1 MTMCYN
7 EVDIMPFWLD
17 YYVNFIKVDK
27 IIFYDGG
34 SNDGTK
40 ELIKKCPIAE
50 MIEQYHDKCD
60 TRWGIDVQNNGWK
73 KYKDDYD
80 WMIVCDMDE
89 FIYHPNLTEKLEDYK
104 NKNITIPLIEGFDM
118 ISINFPKFEKG
129 NYLPNLIKNGI
140 KDPEYLNKNMI
151 FNPKVV
157 DINYRMGC
165 HRCDPKGEVKFGE
178 QYDIKL
184 LQYKWLSY
192 KYLTDKSKSKYERLS
207 DWNLE
212 HRAGEHYN
220 KYSILPLKDYM
231 KRYNSSINV
240 IDNKIVFDC
249 KNYIGDPEQLK
260 IQQLDFLEYFM
271 KNEKKIPYHQVIN
284 YIKDPNG
291 IIEYYKYI
299 ILNNYSDKSKLLIS
313 YLLNKNYE
321 QINYNT
327 FRIEKDKDFYDIPL
341 FSILTPTYERYDELK
356 IAIDSVINQTYQN
369 FEMIICSDGYDNQVE
384 NIIKEYNSEKIK
396 YSFTEKTNDY
406 GSTQRNYLTKISNG
420 KYLIYLDDDNV
431 IYQNCLQ
438 TIVDNLDSNTGMII
452 FKIDYDGL
460 DHQLPIRN
468 EIVLG
473 KIDTLNIVVDKY
485 YTKYAVWYNY
495 VGHDYEFI
503 KICENNI
510 LNHNKN
516 IKFISNI
523 LGRHI
528 DKSKINILGRH
539 IDKSKIISKDVIIM
553 TSHPNFKTSEDI
565 TKQALESLKPLNIDT
580 ILSTHCPI
588 SPDLQNAAT
597 HFLFDKNNP
606 LIRHDYYEQSWFDK
620 EDYYSLIKLHKN
632 DNDLQHALAVYINY
646 YNGILHA
653 KSLGYK
659 TAICTNFDIVFHED
673 DLNIIRKKVNEMN
686 QSDKKSFYMTSNAN
700 EGIHYKTIFFIT
712 NIDFFIE
719 NFKYVTNE
727 NDYNLL
733 TREVGSNTN
742 CLENV
747 FYQTLKSKS
756 DQLLLQQIEEKDLF
770 SVSKVNLFS
779 NIEYFTILPL
789 RNDNEHFVVW
799 FSSSNSFDDNRD
811 LKINMNDILIK
822 DDLITKNYIFFHKVK
837 FERDYTYNISCEIN
851 YNGNIKKRNIIIN
864 NESFDKLKENG
875 EFWDKKGVLK

>member
-1 MTMCYN
+1 MFALLTKQVYCVDPWVLYPQIDN
-7 EVDIMPFWLD
+7 ESMIKSESIFDLLLTKYDNIVKIKNFSIEASKLFNDKFFDCVYIDGDHDYEPVKQDILHWMP
-17 YYVNFIKVDK
+17 KVK
-27 IIFYDGG
+27 DGG
-34 SNDGTK
+34 
-40 ELIKKCPIAE
+40 
-50 MIEQYHDKCD
+50 H
-60 TRWGIDVQNNGWK
+60 
-73 KYKDDYD
+73 
-80 WMIVCDMDE
+80 
-89 FIYHPNLTEKLEDYK
+89 
-104 NKNITIPLIEGFDM
+104 
-118 ISINFPKFEKG
+118 IS
-129 NYLPNLIKNGI
+129 
-140 KDPEYLNKNMI
+140 
-151 FNPKVV
+151 
-157 DINYRMGC
+157 
-165 HRCDPKGEVKFGE
+165 
-178 QYDIKL
+178 
-184 LQYKWLSY
+184 
-192 KYLTDKSKSKYERLS
+192 
-207 DWNLE
+207 
-212 HRAGEHYN
+212 
-220 KYSILPLKDYM
+220 
-231 KRYNSSINV
+231 
-240 IDNKIVFDC
+240 
-249 KNYIGDPEQLK
+249 
-260 IQQLDFLEYFM
+260 
-271 KNEKKIPYHQVIN
+271 
-284 YIKDPNG
+284 
-291 IIEYYKYI
+291 
-299 ILNNYSDKSKLLIS
+299 
-313 YLLNKNYE
+313 
-321 QINYNT
+321 
-327 FRIEKDKDFYDIPL
+327 
-341 FSILTPTYERYDELK
+341 
-356 IAIDSVINQTYQN
+356 
-369 FEMIICSDGYDNQVE
+369 
-384 NIIKEYNSEKIK
+384 
-396 YSFTEKTNDY
+396 
-406 GSTQRNYLTKISNG
+406 
-420 KYLIYLDDDNV
+420 
-431 IYQNCLQ
+431 
-438 TIVDNLDSNTGMII
+438 
-452 FKIDYDGL
+452 
-460 DHQLPIRN
+460 
-468 EIVLG
+468 
-473 KIDTLNIVVDKY
+473 
-485 YTKYAVWYNY
+485 
-495 VGHDYEFI
+495 GHDYHFEGVRKALDELFVGI
-503 KICENNI
+503 ELKVYSDQSWIVKIDDYRKE
-510 LNHNKN
+510 K
-516 IKFISNI
+516 KP
-523 LGRHI
+523 
-528 DKSKINILGRH
+528 
-539 IDKSKIISKDVIIM
+539 VIIM

-673 DLNIIRKKVNEMN
+673 DLDIIRCKINEMKLN
-686 QSDKKSFYMTSNAN
+686 NKKSFYLTSNAN
-700 EGIHYKTIFFIT
+700 EEIHYKTIFFIT
-712 NIDFFIE
+712 DIDFFIE